1 MFMASRYTTELEG
14 GIELRFRTA
23 CGECAYGK
31 QIFEE
36 ATQQSEEYFD
46 SRFICCGK
54 VACKM
59 DIPFQ
64 YLASNETDYLFVETT
79 KDVDSD
85 YEEKFNS
92 DSAKVFNKDLD
103 KYKHSIDLANEF
115 AKHFDSHAAVGVAS
129 TWVHPRMG
137 ERTNQ
142 GNDVFYNSSI
152 MFGSPWL
159 AAVVFHIVSFY
170 LIYMY

>member
-1 MFMASRYTTELEG
+1 MFMASEYSTGLES
-14 GIELRFRTA
+14 GIKQSYRTA
-23 CGECAYGK
+23 CGDCVYRK
-31 QIFEE
+31 RMFEE
-36 ATQQSEEYFD
+36 AMQQSKGLFD

-79 KDVDSD
+79 SDVDSD
-85 YEEKFNS
+85 YEEKINS
-92 DSAKVFNKDLD
+92 DSAKVFDMDLD
-103 KYKHSIDLANEF
+103 IDQHSNDLANEF
-115 AKHFDSHAAVGVAS
+115 AKHFDSHSVLGVTS

-142 GNDVFYNSSI
+142 GNDVFHKTTI
-152 MFGSPWL
+152 IPGSPWL
-159 AAVVFHIVSFY
+159 AALVFLITHSFW
-170 LIYMY
+170 